1 MKTTS
6 AITVKPYR
14 RPSATVLLY
23 GDVTPSVV
31 EKLRSILRVHGSRGL
46 RIILASHSS
55 PRALEA
61 LRDFLHEN
69 YTFTLEVY
77 TSSSSLL
84 EKLENINALGEVVA
98 VIVSNSEL
106 TKQVPSSLLDKVV
119 VA

>member
-77 TSSSSLL
+77 TSSSLL

>member
-6 AITVKPYR
+6 AIAIKPYK

-23 GDVTPSVV
+23 GDVTPDVI
-31 EKLRSILRVHGSRGL
+31 EKLRSLLKVHGHRGL

-69 YTFTLEVY
+69 YTFTLEIY
-77 TSSSSLL
+77 TSSSLL
-84 EKLENINALGEVVA
+84 EKLNALGEVVA